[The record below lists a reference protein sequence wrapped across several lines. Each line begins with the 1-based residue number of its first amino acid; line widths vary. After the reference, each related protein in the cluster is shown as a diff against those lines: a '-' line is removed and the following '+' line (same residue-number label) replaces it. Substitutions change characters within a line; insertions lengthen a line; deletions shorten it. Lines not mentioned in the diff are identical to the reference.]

1 MQSAGASTVAKGRA
15 KAPEPSDRSPVHRK
29 LRALVEERKGDRT
42 HAEIA
47 SAAGMSRAYFSH
59 LLSGKIV
66 NPRLDTLLAVL
77 DAIGASLCDY
87 DRIKPPENS
96 E

>member
-1 MQSAGASTVAKGRA
+1 MHAAGASTVAKGRA
-15 KAPEPSDRSPVHRK
+15 KAPEPSDRSPVYRK
-29 LRALVEERKGDRT
+29 LRALVDARKGDRT

-77 DAIGASLCDY
+77 DAIGATLCDY
-87 DRIKPPENS
+87 DHTVPPKNS